1 MKMINEM
8 TIQRKRKLKIKHK
21 RKTKNQRIQGTQTK
35 NESIEKVQKHPKIR
49 NDITAEVAKVI
60 VKDVHLKAR
69 IRLKAEMIEVTN
81 RVIKRKRE
89 RRKSK
94 KSKSILVNI
103 VALKK

>member
-1 MKMINEM
+1 M

-49 NDITAEVAKVI
+49 NDMTAEVAKVI

-81 RVIKRKRE
+81 RVKRKKEKEE
-89 RRKSK
+89 RRKGK
-94 KSKSILVNI
+94 R
-103 VALKK
+103 